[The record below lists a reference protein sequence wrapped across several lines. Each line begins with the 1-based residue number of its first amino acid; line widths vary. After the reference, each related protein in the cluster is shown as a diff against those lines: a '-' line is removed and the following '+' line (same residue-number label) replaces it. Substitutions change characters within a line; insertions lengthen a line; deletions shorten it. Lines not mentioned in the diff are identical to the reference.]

1 MKKLKNDAIKL
12 VREFLDEHY
21 PVPLFEK
28 GMASN
33 IQIMIMDIIENAS
46 YQKLS
51 RDKDNLMKVFPLDEV
66 AELKFNVYRNRLNT
80 HNDIYNILCIKEET
94 IGLEIMGLVEKG
106 MVDVKSIHANRLSL
120 TPRGREFFLSSEE
133 WLESEKSY
141 VRASIER
148 IIKPLFERLDDDY
161 IANAWGMDVWD
172 ELLELPLVKYCYT
185 NIKDVNKDSYDYKV
199 PETVSRFVIP
209 KDTESVSNRFSNMEE
224 KTTVYVK
231 PKDNEKR

>member
-12 VREFLDEHY
+12 VREFLDERY

-28 GMASN
+28 GMVSN
-33 IQIMIMDIIENAS
+33 VQIMIMDIIENAS
-46 YQKLS
+46 YQTLT
-51 RDKDNLMKVFPLDEV
+51 RDKDNLMTVFALDEV
-66 AELKFNVYRNRLNT
+66 AELKFDVRNNKLNT
-80 HNDIYNILCIKEET
+80 MQHIYNVLCIEEDA
-94 IGLEIMGLVEKG
+94 IVREIMGLVEKG
-106 MVDVKSIHANRLSL
+106 MVDVKSIHANSLSL
-120 TPRGREFFLSSEE
+120 TPRGKEFFLSSEE

-141 VRASIER
+141 IRASIER

-185 NIKDVNKDSYDYKV
+185 NIKDVNKDSHDYKV

-224 KTTVYVK
+224 KTTIYIK
-231 PKDNEKR
+231 PEKHEKR

>member
-12 VREFLDEHY
+12 VREFLDERY

-28 GMASN
+28 GMVSN
-33 IQIMIMDIIENAS
+33 VQIMIMDIIENAS
-46 YQKLS
+46 YQTLS

-66 AELKFNVYRNRLNT
+66 AELKFDVRNNKLNT
-80 HNDIYNILCIKEET
+80 MQDIVRILCIEEGA
-94 IGLEIMGLVEKG
+94 IEREITDLVWKG
-106 MVDVKSIHANRLSL
+106 MIAIKAIHANNLFL
-120 TPRGREFFLSSEE
+120 KPRGKEFFLSSEE

-141 VRASIER
+141 IRASIER

-185 NIKDVNKDSYDYKV
+185 NIKDVNKDSHDYKV

-224 KTTVYVK
+224 KTTIYIK
-231 PKDNEKR
+231 PEKHEKR